1 MENVTSLFTQLK
13 KLIGSYV
20 KVKVSDKDI
29 PLEYEGSLLGVD
41 LNQDGEINSLYL
53 ENDSKRYII
62 NGRYV
67 ALIAI
72 IHEISEKSR

>member
-29 PLEYEGSLLGVD
+29 LLEYEGSLLGVD
-41 LNQDGEINSLYL
+41 LNQDGEIISLYL
-53 ENDSKRYII
+53 ENNSKRYII
-62 NGRYV
+62 NGKYV
-67 ALIAI
+67 VSLAI
-72 IHEISEKSR
+72 IREISEKSQ

>member
-53 ENDSKRYII
+53 ENNSKRYII
-62 NGRYV
+62 NGKYV
-67 ALIAI
+67 VSLAI
-72 IHEISEKSR
+72 IREISEKSQ